1 MFSQITT
8 ESSTTNIK
16 FTRRQLETIK
26 EALLTEIDSLKEE
39 YQLEARKGYG
49 ELEKSYIKEAKEVLE
64 IVLDNLGGHRYE

>member
-8 ESSTTNIK
+8 ESSTTNIR

-39 YQLEARKGYG
+39 YQLEAIKGYG

-64 IVLDNLGGHRYE
+64 IVLDNLGGHKYE